1 MVVFRGNTVLESVSW
16 RRQKAVSGFGRVI
29 GFSGR
34 EAARGGSSL
43 SEICAHEDLFEP
55 YYAVVRFAE

>member
-1 MVVFRGNTVLESVSW
+1 MVVFGGNTVLESVSW

-34 EAARGGSSL
+34 EAAQGGSSF

-55 YYAVVRFAE
+55 SYAALCFSE